1 MIEIVPNNTENVMR
15 DFAEEIRSVSRETM
29 KTKEVSDLLSGI
41 SIDISITDKEKELLT
56 YDYMILSTEILVSK
70 KHSKKYSKI
79 FHLVICTDLDDP
91 SDDLSFVIVH
101 GVEAEDL
108 DPKDIFAV
116 VQPIYGFE
124 PIKDAYREALLT
136 TLREIAN

>member
-1 MIEIVPNNTENVMR
+1 MIEIVPNNTENAMHH
-15 DFAEEIRSVSRETM
+15 FAEEIRSVAKETM
-29 KTKEVSDLLSGI
+29 KTEEVCDLLSGS

-56 YDYMILSTEILVSK
+56 YDYLILSTEILVSK
-70 KHSKKYSKI
+70 KHSKN

-91 SDDLSFVIVH
+91 SDDLSFAIIH

-124 PIKDAYREALLT
+124 LIKDAYREALLT

>member
-1 MIEIVPNNTENVMR
+1 MIEIIPNNTENVMR
-15 DFAEEIRSVSRETM
+15 DFAEEIKSVAKETM
-29 KTKEVSDLLSGI
+29 KTKEVCDLLSGR

-56 YDYMILSTEILVSK
+56 YDYLILSTEILVSK
-70 KHSKKYSKI
+70 KHSKI

>member
-1 MIEIVPNNTENVMR
+1 MIEIVPNNTENVMHH
-15 DFAEEIRSVSRETM
+15 FAEEIRSVAKETM
-29 KTKEVSDLLSGI
+29 KTREVCDLLSGI

-56 YDYMILSTEILVSK
+56 YDYLILSTEILVSK
-70 KHSKKYSKI
+70 KHSKI

-91 SDDLSFVIVH
+91 SDDLSFAIVH

-116 VQPIYGFE
+116 VHPIYGFE
-124 PIKDAYREALLT
+124 PIKDAYREALIT